1 MCVVAYCKTKKQR
14 KKLHDRLRQSL
25 RNKRNN
31 NTNTGIG
38 TNRTSSTRGRQ
49 ISNLPLQDLQLI
61 NQCNGMA
68 LQHAAEK
75 DTETTFSTGKYA
87 LSAQE
92 ATTLTHISTQ
102 SWSNDWS
109 NSVLSDTES
118 VSVMSLVEKSQS
130 ASQGSR
136 GRLNATGGTRDLSAC
151 SKMCR
156 DTLTSDSDMP

>member
-1 MCVVAYCKTKKQR
+1 MSKSDFEFMETVSKTG
-14 KKLHDRLRQSL
+14 L
-25 RNKRNN
+25 
-31 NTNTGIG
+31 G
-38 TNRTSSTRGRQ
+38 TQ
-49 ISNLPLQDLQLI
+49 IW
-61 NQCNGMA
+61 
-68 LQHAAEK
+68 
-75 DTETTFSTGKYA
+75 
-87 LSAQE
+87 
-92 ATTLTHISTQ
+92 TTLYLCHVGLEDCLKPVPCKRPPPCLC